1 MLKHS
6 IVFSFFL
13 LLYTCG
19 AFSQTTPV
27 TGLRDN
33 TPAVHALTNVRIVT
47 APGKVIQKG
56 TLVIRN
62 GIIEV
67 VGENISIP
75 ADARIWKLDGCTL
88 YSGFIDLSSDYGM
101 QKPIDQP
108 GSFDFSA
115 PQPAQE
121 KQKGAAHWNSKMKAD
136 VDAAEEFQPDQK
148 AAELLRSQ
156 GFTLVLSTPQKGIF
170 RGASAL
176 VTLGDGPG
184 SDLVVKRRV
193 AQMVTFEDLSREY
206 PNSLMGVISFIR
218 QTWIDADWYRR
229 AQESFS
235 KDQTQVRP
243 ETNNALA
250 ALQDALQNRQP
261 IVMDASSEL
270 NFLRQAEIGKE
281 FNLKLWIRG
290 SGEEYKRIDAIKAT
304 KLPVIVP
311 LNFPE
316 PPQVENPDEALNVTL
331 TDLRHWDAAPENP
344 GRLQKAGV
352 PITLTTARL
361 KDAGTFLV
369 QLRKAVNR
377 GLNPESAFAA
387 LTTIPAQWLGITQQA
402 GTLDKGKA
410 ANIIITD
417 SDLFSDKTKIRD
429 VWIDGKRYEVK
440 PEPTNDAR
448 GTWILKSTLK
458 VDTFDTLKIKSDA
471 DRLSGLL
478 KTHQHEIR
486 LTSITFS
493 AGRIAFSWSGDSIG
507 YAGSIRMSGTV
518 STNEIAGIG
527 ELPNGISFVWNAI
540 RAGLAKSEPD
550 TSKPVKV
557 EMAEFPDIF
566 PPCEFGKSTL
576 PEQSPS
582 VLVKNATI
590 WTQGKQGKIE
600 HADLLITK
608 GKITQVGMNIAEPK
622 NAAVIDATGKHVTP
636 GIIDSHSH
644 TAGGDNEPG
653 QAVTSE
659 TRIEDVI
666 DCDDIAIYRQL
677 AGGKTISNVLHG
689 SANPIGGQNAIL
701 KWRWGSLPKEM
712 IIADCPKGIKFAL
725 GENVKQSN
733 YMPGGRPSNRYP
745 QTRMGVEELIRDRFK
760 AALDYERE
768 MIEWE
773 KDKSKIPPHRD
784 LELDALLETVKVERA
799 IICHGYRQDEL
810 LMMMRVAEE
819 FGIRVQSFEHVLEGY
834 KIADVMAKHG
844 VGGSTFSDW
853 WAYKMEAYDAIP
865 GNGPLMHQQGV
876 LVAYNSD
883 DDQLASRLN
892 WEAAKALKFG
902 VPEQEAL
909 AFVTSNPAKLL
920 HIDDKVGSLEPGKDA
935 DFVIWSGSP
944 LSTYTKCEQTW
955 IDGKKYFDLKEDQQ
969 MRAQIQKERAALI
982 QKILKSKKESPPL
995 PGIQP
1000 VRPDKP
1006 YHQNRS
1012 SEMEVNNEN

>member
-1 MLKHS
+1 
-6 IVFSFFL
+6 
-13 LLYTCG
+13 
-19 AFSQTTPV
+19 
-27 TGLRDN
+27 
-33 TPAVHALTNVRIVT
+33 
-47 APGKVIQKG
+47 
-56 TLVIRN
+56 
-62 GIIEV
+62 
-67 VGENISIP
+67 
-75 ADARIWKLDGCTL
+75 
-88 YSGFIDLSSDYGM
+88 
-101 QKPIDQP
+101 
-108 GSFDFSA
+108 
-115 PQPAQE
+115 
-121 KQKGAAHWNSKMKAD
+121 
-136 VDAAEEFQPDQK
+136 
-148 AAELLRSQ
+148 
-156 GFTLVLSTPQKGIF
+156 
-170 RGASAL
+170 
-176 VTLGDGPG
+176 
-184 SDLVVKRRV
+184 
-193 AQMVTFEDLSREY
+193 
-206 PNSLMGVISFIR
+206 
-218 QTWIDADWYRR
+218 
-229 AQESFS
+229 
-235 KDQTQVRP
+235 
-243 ETNNALA
+243 
-250 ALQDALQNRQP
+250 
-261 IVMDASSEL
+261 
-270 NFLRQAEIGKE
+270 
-281 FNLKLWIRG
+281 
-290 SGEEYKRIDAIKAT
+290 
-304 KLPVIVP
+304 
-311 LNFPE
+311 
-316 PPQVENPDEALNVTL
+316 
-331 TDLRHWDAAPENP
+331 
-344 GRLQKAGV
+344 
-352 PITLTTARL
+352 
-361 KDAGTFLV
+361 
-369 QLRKAVNR
+369 
-377 GLNPESAFAA
+377 
-387 LTTIPAQWLGITQQA
+387 
-402 GTLDKGKA
+402 
-410 ANIIITD
+410 
-417 SDLFSDKTKIRD
+417 
-429 VWIDGKRYEVK
+429 
-440 PEPTNDAR
+440 
-448 GTWILKSTLK
+448 
-458 VDTFDTLKIKSDA
+458 
-471 DRLSGLL
+471 
-478 KTHQHEIR
+478 
-486 LTSITFS
+486 
-493 AGRIAFSWSGDSIG
+493 
-507 YAGSIRMSGTV
+507 
-518 STNEIAGIG
+518 
-527 ELPNGISFVWNAI
+527 
-540 RAGLAKSEPD
+540 
-550 TSKPVKV
+550 
-557 EMAEFPDIF
+557 
-566 PPCEFGKSTL
+566 
-576 PEQSPS
+576 
-582 VLVKNATI
+582 
-590 WTQGKQGKIE
+590 
-600 HADLLITK
+600 
-608 GKITQVGMNIAEPK
+608 MNIAEPK